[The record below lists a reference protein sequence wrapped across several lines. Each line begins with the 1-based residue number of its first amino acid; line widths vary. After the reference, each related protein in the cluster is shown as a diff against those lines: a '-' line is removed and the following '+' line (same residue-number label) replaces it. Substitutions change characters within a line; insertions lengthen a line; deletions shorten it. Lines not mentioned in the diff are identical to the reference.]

1 MYYIGI
7 DVSKKDLS
15 VFDGKKDLK
24 FINKEGLRS
33 FKKYLKKKV
42 NFSDLVIIFE
52 PTGVYSLY
60 LKEFCAE
67 NSIKAYIVNPKKSHN
82 FTRALGKRSK
92 TDKIDARILYQFHKL
107 IEAKDIKIPRIDQQ
121 AKALASYL
129 TSYEF
134 ALKQRVAL
142 SNHLESLR
150 DKELIALIKKDL
162 KRAKKLED
170 KIFNDIL
177 EYVSKNQNLKEDYQ
191 RLSTISGVGD
201 KTAIALLTLFKTY
214 QGTNRAQ
221 ITALAGLDPVRR
233 ESGTSVKGK
242 VKISKNG
249 KGIYRKI
256 FYLPTVCATV
266 HNQKIRVFYQRL
278 LAHHK
283 IKKLAVIA
291 SMRKILLIAHAIYIE
306 TRQNML
312 LSRFFKIFK

>member
-15 VFDGKKDLK
+15 VFDGKKDSK
-24 FINKEGLRS
+24 FINKEGLKS

-60 LKEFCAE
+60 LKEFCAQ

-92 TDKIDARILYQFHKL
+92 TDKIDACTLYQFHKH
-107 IEAKDIKIPRIDQQ
+107 IDSKDIKVPKIDQQ
-121 AKALASYL
+121 AKVLASYL
-129 TSYEF
+129 VSYEF

-150 DKELIALIKKDL
+150 DKELITLMRKDL

-191 RLSTISGVGD
+191 RLLTISGVGD

-221 ITALAGLDPVRR
+221 ITALVGLDSTKR
-233 ESGTSVKGK
+233 ESGTSVRGRA
-242 VKISKNG
+242 KISKNG

-256 FYLPTVCATV
+256 FYLPTICATV

-291 SMRKILLIAHAIYIE
+291 SMRKILLIAHAMYRDKTE
-306 TRQNML
+306 YVAA
-312 LSRFFKIFK
+312 

>member
-24 FINKEGLRS
+24 FINQEGLKS
-33 FKKYLKKKV
+33 FKKYLKKKYHL
-42 NFSDLVIIFE
+42 SEIAIIFE
-52 PTGVYSLY
+52 PTGIYSFY

-67 NSIKAYIVNPKKSHN
+67 NNIKAYIVNPKKSHN

-92 TDKIDARILYQFHKL
+92 TDKIDAQILYQFHKHIDL
-107 IEAKDIKIPRIDQQ
+107 EDIKVPKVDQQ
-121 AKALASYL
+121 AKTLASYL
-129 TSYEF
+129 VSYEF
-134 ALKQRVAL
+134 ALKQRISL

-150 DKELIALIKKDL
+150 DKGLMALLKKDL

-170 KIFNDIL
+170 ELFHDIQ
-177 EYVSKNQNLKEDYQ
+177 EYVSKNQNLRKAYQ
-191 RLSTISGVGD
+191 RLLTISGVGE

-221 ITALAGLDPVRR
+221 ITALAGLDPVKR
-233 ESGTSVKGK
+233 ESGTSLKGK

-256 FYLPTVCATV
+256 FYLPTICATV
-266 HNQKIRVFYQRL
+266 HNQKIRIFYQRL

-283 IKKLAVIA
+283 TKKLAIIA
-291 SMRKILLIAHAIYIE
+291 SMRKILLIAHAMYRDKTEYIAV
-306 TRQNML
+306 
-312 LSRFFKIFK
+312 

>member
-24 FINKEGLRS
+24 FINKEGLKS
-33 FKKYLKKKV
+33 FKKYLKKKY
-42 NFSDLVIIFE
+42 NLQEIAIIFE

-92 TDKIDARILYQFHKL
+92 TDKIDARILYQFHKHIDL
-107 IEAKDIKIPRIDQQ
+107 KDIKVPKIDQQ
-121 AKALASYL
+121 AKTLASYL

-134 ALKQRVAL
+134 ALKQRISL

-150 DKELIALIKKDL
+150 DKGLIALMKKDL

-191 RLSTISGVGD
+191 RLLTISGVGD

-266 HNQKIRVFYQRL
+266 HNQKIRTFYQRL
-278 LAHHK
+278 LAKHK
-283 IKKLAVIA
+283 TKKLAIIA
-291 SMRKILLIAHAIYIE
+291 SMRKMLLIAHAMYRDKTE
-306 TRQNML
+306 YVAT
-312 LSRFFKIFK
+312 

>member
-24 FINKEGLRS
+24 FINKEGLKS

-107 IEAKDIKIPRIDQQ
+107 IDLKDIKIPRIDQQ

-134 ALKQRVAL
+134 ALKQRISL

-150 DKELIALIKKDL
+150 DKGLIALMRKDL
-162 KRAKKLED
+162 KRAKNLED
-170 KIFNDIL
+170 KIFDDIK
-177 EYVSKNQNLKEDYQ
+177 EYLGKNQNLIEDYQ
-191 RLSTISGVGD
+191 RLSTIPGIGE
-201 KTAIALLTLFKTY
+201 KAAIALLTLFKTY
-214 QGTNRAQ
+214 
-221 ITALAGLDPVRR
+221 
-233 ESGTSVKGK
+233 K
-242 VKISKNG
+242 VQTEHRS
-249 KGIYRKI
+249 
-256 FYLPTVCATV
+256 
-266 HNQKIRVFYQRL
+266 L
-278 LAHHK
+278 L
-283 IKKLAVIA
+283 
-291 SMRKILLIAHAIYIE
+291 
-306 TRQNML
+306 
-312 LSRFFKIFK
+312 

>member
-24 FINKEGLRS
+24 FINQEGLTS
-33 FKKYLKKKV
+33 FKKYLKKKYHLQEV
-42 NFSDLVIIFE
+42 AIIFE

-92 TDKIDARILYQFHKL
+92 TDKIDARTLYQFHKL
-107 IEAKDIKIPRIDQQ
+107 IEAKDIQVPKIDQQ

-129 TSYEF
+129 VSYEF
-134 ALKQRVAL
+134 ALKQRVSL
-142 SNHLESLR
+142 SHHLESLR
-150 DKELIALIKKDL
+150 DKRLIDLMKKDL

-170 KIFNDIL
+170 KIFNDIK
-177 EYVSKNQNLKEDYQ
+177 EYLGKNQNLKEDYQ
-191 RLSTISGVGD
+191 RLSTIPGIGE
-201 KTAIALLTLFKTY
+201 KAAIALLTLFKTY
-214 QGTNRAQ
+214 PGTNRVQ

-256 FYLPTVCATV
+256 LYLPTICATV
-266 HNQKIRVFYQRL
+266 HNQKIRLFYQRL
-278 LAHHK
+278 LANHK
-283 IKKLAVIA
+283 TKKLAIIA
-291 SMRKILLIAHAIYIE
+291 SMRKILLIAHAMYRDKTE
-306 TRQNML
+306 YVAA
-312 LSRFFKIFK
+312 

>member
-15 VFDGKKDLK
+15 VFDGKKDLI
-24 FINKEGLRS
+24 FINQEGLKS

-52 PTGVYSLY
+52 PTGIYSLY

-92 TDKIDARILYQFHKL
+92 TDKIDARTLYQFHKL
-107 IEAKDIKIPRIDQQ
+107 IDAKDIKVPQIDQE

-129 TSYEF
+129 VSYEF
-134 ALKQRVAL
+134 ALKQRVSL
-142 SNHLESLR
+142 SHHLESLR
-150 DKELIALIKKDL
+150 DKRLIDLMKKDL

-170 KIFNDIL
+170 KIFNDIK
-177 EYVSKNQNLKEDYQ
+177 EYLGKNQNLKEDYQ
-191 RLSTISGVGD
+191 RLSTIPGIGE
-201 KTAIALLTLFKTY
+201 KAAIALLTLFKTY

-221 ITALAGLDPVRR
+221 ITALAGLDPVKR

-249 KGIYRKI
+249 KWIYRKI
-256 FYLPTVCATV
+256 LYLPALCATV
-266 HNQKIRVFYQRL
+266 HHQKIRVFYQRL

-283 IKKLAVIA
+283 PKKLAIIA
-291 SMRKILLIAHAIYIE
+291 SMRKILLIAHAMYRDKTE
-306 TRQNML
+306 YVTA
-312 LSRFFKIFK
+312 

>member
-15 VFDGKKDLK
+15 VFDGKKDLI
-24 FINKEGLRS
+24 FINQEGLKS

-67 NSIKAYIVNPKKSHN
+67 NSIKAYIVNPKQSHN

-107 IEAKDIKIPRIDQQ
+107 IEVKDIKVPEINQQ
-121 AKALASYL
+121 AKTLSSYL

-134 ALKQRVAL
+134 ALKQRISL
-142 SNHLESLR
+142 SHHLESLR
-150 DKELIALIKKDL
+150 DKKLIALIKKEL
-162 KRAKKLED
+162 KRAQELED
-170 KIFNDIL
+170 KIFNDIKK
-177 EYVSKNQNLKEDYQ
+177 YVEQNQNLKEDYQ
-191 RLSTISGVGD
+191 RLSTIPGIGE
-201 KTAIALLTLFKTY
+201 KAAIALLTLFKTY

-221 ITALAGLDPVRR
+221 ITALTGLDPVRR
-233 ESGTSVKGK
+233 ESGTSVKDK

-256 FYLPTVCATV
+256 LYLPTLCATV
-266 HNQKIRVFYQRL
+266 HNQKIKIFYQRL
-278 LAHHK
+278 LANHK
-283 IKKLAVIA
+283 NKKLAVIA
-291 SMRKILLIAHAIYIE
+291 SMRKILLIAHAMYRDKTE
-306 TRQNML
+306 YVAA
-312 LSRFFKIFK
+312 